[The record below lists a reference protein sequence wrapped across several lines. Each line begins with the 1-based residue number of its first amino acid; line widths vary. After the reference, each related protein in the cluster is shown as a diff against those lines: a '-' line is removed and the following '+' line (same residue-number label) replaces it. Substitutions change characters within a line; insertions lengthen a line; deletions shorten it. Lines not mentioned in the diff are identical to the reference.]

1 MSIDAEWSKGR
12 VSAIGPYTLLLEAYV
27 GINLLGPGGAH
38 RGKRRIVGWEGRVE

>member
-1 MSIDAEWSKGR
+1 MSIDAEWSKGH

-38 RGKRRIVGWEGRVE
+38 RGSVGLLVGKGG